1 MENKDIVR
9 TISGI
14 LLGVAFALLLTNL
27 FRIRNERD
35 QAQFDLNFLETKQRQ
50 WMEKYCPAV
59 AGK

>member
-14 LLGVAFALLLTNL
+14 LLGVVFALLLTNL

-35 QAQFDLNFLETKQRQ
+35 QAQFDLNFVETKQRQ
-50 WMEKYCPAV
+50 WMEKHCPAML
-59 AGK
+59 KR